1 MARRTYINAASK
13 TKSDLTVENEFIEE
27 IRVVRWVDAP
37 NGKKR
42 LMTKKEMNKAL
53 GRGRSMDLVD
63 PMSMRM
69 YPLLDIAD
77 GYELENSKQRYSIYQ
92 DDMRSGNR
100 VNIYDDSNFGISY
113 G

>member
-1 MARRTYINAASK
+1 
-13 TKSDLTVENEFIEE
+13 
-27 IRVVRWVDAP
+27 
-37 NGKKR
+37 
-42 LMTKKEMNKAL
+42 
-53 GRGRSMDLVD
+53 
-63 PMSMRM
+63 M